1 MSGRRDTSPS
11 PGGPTPTQE
20 DSASPLAS
28 APSSDSAALSTILS
42 KLSGLDDT
50 MSSFRRSMQRMDG
63 RLDSVVGG
71 LTTLRE
77 RVQDMEDWIPGN
89 DPETLSEVGE
99 QTPLATQTTATPMT
113 TTVPPTAPTT
123 IAEVATQSSPV
134 VTSTPQDTSSTSQ
147 SQPPA
152 RPPRASTRP
161 PHLPH
166 ASKPPQVRAF
176 RRLTISD
183 KDELRRLAG
192 LLGGSVRTYLDG
204 DIDIAALDQAEAEG
218 LDDHHSQHSSASAE
232 ASGTGDRTG
241 EGLPRQITN
250 TTQQG
255 VIPTPPPSPVH
266 IGTLTC
272 KQEFLGSFDGKPFLL
287 ENFVSRVRN
296 LRRSDR
302 RPAWESAIV
311 RALPMA
317 LKGDA
322 AVWHEGLED
331 DEADQLD
338 SVDKWVAAMR
348 AAFPVNSLQQR
359 RAAQNRTWRSAT
371 ETISEYYHQ
380 KLRLLRQAYGSDQS
394 EERLVSEIKDALPAT
409 MRAMVRVPLK
419 GATLLDLRTEL
430 IEAEPQWKE
439 IYDSSSASTLAPRSS
454 AQKPTPTTKLDAPA
468 MARSASAPARPVP
481 NPASPAPN
489 ASTGGFGLAATYDPS
504 RITPAANGKPRTYRR
519 PTDEVVMEL
528 NRPCQRCQG
537 DHFNFEHF
545 HLATPQIRTM
555 EVLSGEDEYPE
566 VEDDPQDVTAESDFM

>member
-1 MSGRRDTSPS
+1 MSGRRDPSPS
-11 PGGPTPTQE
+11 PGDAAQSQE
-20 DSASPLAS
+20 TSTSPLVS
-28 APSSDSAALSTILS
+28 APSSENTALNTILA
-42 KLSGLDDT
+42 KLSGLDET
-50 MSSFRRSMQRMDG
+50 ISGFRRSMQRMDG
-63 RLDSVVGG
+63 RLDTVVGG

-77 RVQDMEDWIPGN
+77 RVQEMEDWLPGN
-89 DPETLSEVGE
+89 DPDTLSEAGDRHS
-99 QTPLATQTTATPMT
+99 LAAQPTATTVTQTTP
-113 TTVPPTAPTT
+113 T
-123 IAEVATQSSPV
+123 IAAEATNSSPV
-134 VTSTPQDTSSTSQ
+134 VSSTPQVTSSA
-147 SQPPA
+147 SQPPV
-152 RPPRASTRP
+152 RPPRATDRP

-176 RRLTISD
+176 RSLTIAD

-204 DIDIAALDQAEAEG
+204 DIDVEALAHAEADG
-218 LDDHHSQHSSASAE
+218 LEDHHSQHSSASAAPSE
-232 ASGTGDRTG
+232 TG
-241 EGLPRQITN
+241 EHGGDHHARR
-250 TTQQG
+250 TTHATHRSA
-255 VIPTPPPSPVH
+255 IPTPTTLQTPPTSPVH

-302 RPAWESAIV
+302 RPAWESAII

-322 AVWHEGLED
+322 AAWHEGLA
-331 DEADQLD
+331 DEEAEELD
-338 SVDKWVAAMR
+338 TVDKWVAAMR
-348 AAFPVNSLQQR
+348 SAFPVNSLQQR
-359 RAAQNRTWRSAT
+359 KAAQNRSWRSAT

-409 MRAMVRVPLK
+409 MRAMIRVPIK

-439 IYDSSSASTLAPRSS
+439 IYDSSSATTLATRNTAS
-454 AQKPTPTTKLDAPA
+454 KPTPNSKLDAPA
-468 MARSASAPARPVP
+468 MARSATAPARPVAI
-481 NPASPAPN
+481 PASPATHP
-489 ASTGGFGLAATYDPS
+489 STGGFGLAATYDPS
-504 RITPAANGKPRTYRR
+504 RVTPAANGKPRTYRR
-519 PTDEVVMEL
+519 PTDDVVMEL

-545 HLATPQIRTM
+545 HLAAPQVRTL
-555 EVLSGEDEYPE
+555 EVLSGDDEYPE
-566 VEDDPQDVTAESDFM
+566 VEDESRDVVDHSDFM